1 MLLSCPI
8 LLPKQLLSQAA
19 MLFALTVLHR
29 SAKFRLVM
37 RALFLI
43 QSNPHNSCS
52 IFVSRL
58 FAMLLVSL
66 CCTDGDQES
75 SQLHISV
82 GALLKNRQ
90 FLSSVLFYWLLTL
103 PPYSIQFDLIQV
115 CSALHSL
122 FWLMVDLLVLSAFLT
137 YQVLSA

>member
-103 PPYSIQFDLIQV
+103 PLSSSVSIQSVQTTGSSLLYIIITLL
-115 CSALHSL
+115 ALH
-122 FWLMVDLLVLSAFLT
+122 
-137 YQVLSA
+137 

>member
-1 MLLSCPI
+1 MLLSCPV
-8 LLPKQLLSQAA
+8 LLPEQLLSQAA

-29 SAKFRLVM
+29 SAKFRLVR

-52 IFVSRL
+52 VFVSRL

-66 CCTDGDQES
+66 CCTDGDQEP

-90 FLSSVLFYWLLTL
+90 FLSSVLLYWLLTL
-103 PPYSIQFDLIQV
+103 PLSPSVSIQSVQTTGSPLLYIIITLL
-115 CSALHSL
+115 ALH
-122 FWLMVDLLVLSAFLT
+122 
-137 YQVLSA
+137 